1 MGKTHHKQR
10 TVSMRTIFAALTREM
25 GQKEGSSIFEWYC
38 SNYNVTIADT
48 APSVVAWEVLG
59 I

>member
-1 MGKTHHKQR
+1 MCQKKITKR
-10 TVSMRTIFAALTREM
+10 VSMRTIFAALIREL
-25 GQKEGSSIFEWYC
+25 GENEGKDIFEWYC
-38 SNYNVTIADT
+38 RNYNVTIIDT

>member
-1 MGKTHHKQR
+1 
-10 TVSMRTIFAALTREM
+10 MRTIFAALVKEM
-25 GQKEGSSIFEWYC
+25 GEKEGPSIFEWYC
-38 SNYNVTIADT
+38 SRYGVTIADT